1 MLEFCSHVL
10 LCVVHLCIID
20 SERGWRRRG
29 ERILARDLLEVL
41 LASESRESQSIRIRR
56 RYMITI
62 IMTISDLRSM
72 GQTSLSTSFLLR

>member
-1 MLEFCSHVL
+1 MAQ
-10 LCVVHLCIID
+10 
-20 SERGWRRRG
+20 RG